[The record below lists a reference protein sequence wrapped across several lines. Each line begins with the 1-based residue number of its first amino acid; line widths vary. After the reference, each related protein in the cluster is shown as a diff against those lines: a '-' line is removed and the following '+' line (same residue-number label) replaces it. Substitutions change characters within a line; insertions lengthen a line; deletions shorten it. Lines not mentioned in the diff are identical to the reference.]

1 MKIKVDSLMLNLL
14 VILNVL
20 NGTIW
25 ELLGLIFIGY
35 YILKEFFNKSNRISE
50 WKILAGMCMAWVI
63 YVCIQCMV
71 LDLDSTSIIRL
82 YGITKT
88 ICMPCIVLLCFNSK
102 AKKKDVLA
110 TIFPSI
116 LMLVAFA
123 TMDFLF
129 GTSILSFGGL
139 NYIGAMC
146 ILISAY
152 VFKEMPDKYKILRT
166 LFIVLT
172 LIVVLTSGSRSVIIA
187 LALALGYIVLTEQ
200 NPKKRSRYFSIVAIG
215 ALVLLFL
222 AATLGLNYDFDTA
235 RGGNTVLTNISRA
248 LSVFTSEGRMDQAR
262 YDLSTR
268 ALAQYEASSELQKMI
283 GSGDNR
289 VHIGMVPVH
298 NCFLE
303 VLLCYGI
310 VGLAYYIVY
319 LILLCRIVIKESLD
333 VKYTILILLIALI
346 FGMVQ
351 PFLTTGIVFQM
362 LIGFVFLT
370 CVNKKNIYEFKT
382 KKRVL
387 RRRSVRKRR

>member
-35 YILKEFFNKSNRISE
+35 YLIKEFFNKSNRIKE
-50 WKILAGMCMAWVI
+50 WRILAGICLVWVI
-63 YVCIQCMV
+63 YMCVQCAV
-71 LDLDSTSIIRL
+71 LDLDVTSIIRL

-88 ICMPCIVLLCFNSK
+88 ICMPCIILLCLNSK

-116 LMLVAFA
+116 LMMVAFA
-123 TMDFLF
+123 IMDFLF
-129 GTSILSFGGL
+129 ETSILSFGGL

-152 VFKEMPDKYKILRT
+152 VFKEMPEKYKLLRT
-166 LFIVLT
+166 LFMALT
-172 LIVVLTSGSRSVIIA
+172 FIVVLTSGSRSVILA

-200 NPKKRSRYFSIVAIG
+200 NPKKRSRYLCIVAIG
-215 ALVLLFL
+215 VLILLFL

-248 LSVFTSEGRMDQAR
+248 LSVFTSEGRVDQAR
-262 YDLSTR
+262 DDLSTR
-268 ALAQYEASSELQKMI
+268 ALAQYEASSKLQKMI

-310 VGLAYYIVY
+310 VGLICYIVY
-319 LILLCRIVIKESLD
+319 LILLCRIVIKESRD
-333 VKYTILILLIALI
+333 VRYTFLIFLIALI

-351 PFLTTGIVFQM
+351 PFLTTGTVFQM

-382 KKRVL
+382 KKIL
-387 RRRSVRKRR
+387 RKRFVRKRR

>member
-35 YILKEFFNKSNRISE
+35 YLIKEFFNKSNRIKE
-50 WKILAGMCMAWVI
+50 WRILAGICLVWVI
-63 YVCIQCMV
+63 YMCVQCAV
-71 LDLDSTSIIRL
+71 LDLDVTSIIRL

-88 ICMPCIVLLCFNSK
+88 ICMPCIILLCLNSK

-116 LMLVAFA
+116 LMMVAFA
-123 TMDFLF
+123 IMDFLF
-129 GTSILSFGGL
+129 ETSILSFGGL

-152 VFKEMPDKYKILRT
+152 VFKEMPEKYKLLRT
-166 LFIVLT
+166 LFMALT
-172 LIVVLTSGSRSVIIA
+172 FIVVLTSGSRSVILA

-200 NPKKRSRYFSIVAIG
+200 NPKKRSRYLCMVAIG
-215 ALVLLFL
+215 VLILLFL

-248 LSVFTSEGRMDQAR
+248 LSVFTSEGRVDQAR
-262 YDLSTR
+262 DDLSTR

-310 VGLAYYIVY
+310 VGLICYIVY
-319 LILLCRIVIKESLD
+319 LILLCRIVIKESRD
-333 VKYTILILLIALI
+333 VRYTFLIFLIALI

-382 KKRVL
+382 KKIL
-387 RRRSVRKRR
+387 RKRFVRKRR